1 MSVKYIYSINYIEFF
16 DIIFYDKHLI
26 NYTVSYVLFTYCKND
41 KNHQKIQN
49 FGLMAKQVKP
59 LGLENYFH

>member
-1 MSVKYIYSINYIEFF
+1 MYSINCFEFF
-16 DIIFYDKHLI
+16 CYCFFSKHLI
-26 NYTVSYVLFTYCKND
+26 TYTVSYVLFTYCKND